1 MNILHYLLLLYT
13 CCVSEMRL
21 TQAQRQERT
30 RRALIETAWDLLET
44 DELDLPISKICDKAG
59 VAVGSFYNYFESRKH
74 LFDRAAIQLLL
85 DYHPKLQLL
94 VDRFDDPGQGIIASF
109 RHLSHLPSFNPR
121 MAKIIVH
128 AGPGAFTD
136 YSEYGV
142 PVIAALKASV
152 EAGMARCDDVMGF
165 LVALSGAYQ
174 NILAFS
180 LQDPN
185 YDPSQTDRGM
195 AIFAQALGY
204 PKEVV
209 DRICFGPVEL
219 VS

>member
-1 MNILHYLLLLYT
+1 MFLLYT
-13 CCVSEMRL
+13 YCVNEIRL
-21 TQAQRQERT
+21 TQAERQERT
-30 RRALIETAWDLLET
+30 RRLLIDTAQDLLEAN
-44 DELDLPISKICDKAG
+44 ELDLPISKICEKAG
-59 VAVGSFYNYFESRKH
+59 VAVGSFYNYFDSKKH
-74 LFDRAAIQLLL
+74 LFDQAAIQVLL
-85 DYHPKLQLL
+85 DYHPKLQEI
-94 VDRFDDPGQGIIASF
+94 VDRFEDPGQGIIASF
-109 RHLSHLPSFNPR
+109 RHSSRLAELNPR

-136 YSEYGV
+136 YSEYGI
-142 PVIAALKASV
+142 PVIAALRASV
-152 EAGMARCDDVMGF
+152 DAGLAKCDDVMGF
-165 LVALSGAYQ
+165 LVAISGAYQ

-185 YDPSQTDRGM
+185 YDPSQADRGV
-195 AIFAQALGY
+195 AIFASALGY

>member
-1 MNILHYLLLLYT
+1 M
-13 CCVSEMRL
+13 SEKRL
-21 TQAQRQERT
+21 TQAERQERT
-30 RRALIETAWDLLET
+30 RRLLIDTAQDLLEAN
-44 DELDLPISKICDKAG
+44 DLDLPISKICEKAG
-59 VAVGSFYNYFESRKH
+59 VAVGSFYNYFESKKQ
-74 LFDRAAIQLLL
+74 LFDQAAIKVLL
-85 DYHPKLQLL
+85 DYHPKLQSI

-109 RHLSHLPSFNPR
+109 RHSSRLAAINPR

-142 PVIAALKASV
+142 PVIAALRASV
-152 EAGMARCDDVMGF
+152 EAGLAKCEDVMGF
-165 LVALSGAYQ
+165 LVAISGAYQ

-185 YDPSQTDRGM
+185 YDPIQADRGM
-195 AIFAQALGY
+195 AIFANALGY